1 MMKKGFT
8 TGSCAAAASKAAAY
22 MLLSGNKKEQIEI
35 DTPAGE
41 KYRPGI
47 EEITIGDGYVSCA
60 VRKESGDDPDVT
72 NGILVFSKVSYD
84 RGQWADGTAG
94 QSEEDAFVMKTADAI
109 NVAEDGSKAVSD
121 ARTER
126 RVGKFEENGSK
137 AGTTDDRIIIVGGKG
152 VGRVTRPGL
161 DQPVGNAAINS
172 VPRRMIK
179 AEVLQ
184 VMDLYDYGGRLI
196 VEISVPE
203 GEELASKTFNPKLGI
218 EGGISIIGT
227 TGIVEP
233 MSTRA
238 LLETIRVSLRQAL
251 AMGQEIAV
259 ITPGNYGLD
268 FMKGRYGYDLER
280 AVKCSNYIGETIDM
294 AAELG
299 FKKLLLCGHVGK
311 LIKVSG
317 GIMNTH
323 SKEADCRME
332 LMAAAAIRC
341 GAKSGTLEEILDC
354 VSTEAAID
362 ILIREGIKDRC
373 FDYIMDRM
381 DFFLQKRGAGNI
393 DVQCIVYSNTHG
405 LLGASKRAEEF
416 IRESIGR

>member
-1 MMKKGFT
+1 MRKGFT
-8 TGSCAAAASKAAAY
+8 TGSCAAAASKAAAM
-22 MLLSGNKKEQIEI
+22 MLLGGTEKNKIEI
-35 DTPAGE
+35 TTPAGIV
-41 KYRPGI
+41 YSPDI
-47 EEITIGDGYVSCA
+47 ENITKGDSYVKCA
-60 VRKESGDDPDVT
+60 VRKDSGDDPDIT
-72 NGILVFSKVSYD
+72 NGSLVYAKVSYTVD
-84 RGQWADGTAG
+84 NTVCDEKVIIDGG
-94 QSEEDAFVMKTADAI
+94 E
-109 NVAEDGSKAVSD
+109 G
-121 ARTER
+121 
-126 RVGKFEENGSK
+126 VGK
-137 AGTTDDRIIIVGGKG
+137 
-152 VGRVTRPGL
+152 VTRPGL

-179 AEVLQ
+179 AEVSQ

-251 AMGQEIAV
+251 VMGQEIAV

-341 GAKSGTLEEILDC
+341 GAKSGTLEGILNC
-354 VSTEAAID
+354 VSTEAAVD
-362 ILIREGIKDRC
+362 IFIREGIKDRC
-373 FDYIMDRM
+373 FDYIMERM

-393 DVQCIVYSNTHG
+393 DVQCMVYSNTHG

-416 IRESIGR
+416 IRESIGK

>member
-41 KYRPGI
+41 KYRPRI

-84 RGQWADGTAG
+84 RGQ
-94 QSEEDAFVMKTADAI
+94 
-109 NVAEDGSKAVSD
+109 
-121 ARTER
+121 
-126 RVGKFEENGSK
+126 

-172 VPRRMIK
+172 VPRCMIMT
-179 AEVLQ
+179 EVSQ

-341 GAKSGTLEEILDC
+341 GVEGRTLEEILDC
-354 VSTEAAID
+354 VSTEAAVD
-362 ILIREGIKDRC
+362 IFIREGIKDRC
-373 FDYIMDRM
+373 FDYIMERM

-393 DVQCIVYSNTHG
+393 DVQCMVYSNTHG
-405 LLGASKRAEEF
+405 LLGASRRAEEF